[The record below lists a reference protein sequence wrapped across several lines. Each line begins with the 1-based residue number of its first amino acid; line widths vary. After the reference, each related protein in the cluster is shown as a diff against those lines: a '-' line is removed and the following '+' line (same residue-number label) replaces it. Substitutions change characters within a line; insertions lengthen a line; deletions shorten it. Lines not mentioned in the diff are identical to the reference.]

1 MRIDIELFA
10 GGEESGAVLVG
21 GALGFE
27 VSVRRHPRSG
37 SGNAAAPTHE
47 VRLVGHG
54 ADLNDIALWKKTS
67 QAGDDYLNGALF
79 KGGNWWV
86 NVNYLV
92 EDAPSGAVA
101 KLTVRHSPPKQD
113 AGAAAGGDDGTGGR
127 F

>member
-10 GGEESGAVLVG
+10 AGEEAGGAVLVG
-21 GALGFE
+21 GALGFAVE
-27 VSVRRHPRSG
+27 VRRHPRSG

-47 VRLVGHG
+47 VRLVGNG
-54 ADLNDIALWKKTS
+54 VDLNDIALWKKTS
-67 QAGDDYLNGALF
+67 QSGDDYLNGALI

-86 NVNYLV
+86 NVNYLQA
-92 EDAPSGAVA
+92 DAPSGAVA

-113 AGAAAGGDDGTGGR
+113 QGMGGGEDGTGGR